1 MAGASTTRPVWRL
14 GLLARR
20 TPPANR
26 WSAGGLVPSAVLMP
40 EPALP
45 PHTRVSA
52 EGPVEVWYL
61 GARDLSLHPG
71 DTGHY
76 RDNLASGRPSVWAVI
91 RGIDPA
97 AAEVLAL
104 TVDPYEGEGLAGDVA
119 LTVEALPIPPALAAE
134 LAAYVEAHHVEIAF
148 KKRQRQPADPN
159 ALQSRAPRV
168 LSPEQK
174 WGPKR

>member
-1 MAGASTTRPVWRL
+1 MERRPTRPAWRL

-26 WSAGGLVPSAVLMP
+26 WSAGALTPSAVL
-40 EPALP
+40 LP
-45 PHTRVSA
+45 PPPLAPRTRVSA
-52 EGPVEVWYL
+52 EGAVEVWYL
-61 GARDLSLHPG
+61 DAADLALHPG

-76 RDNLASGRPSVWAVI
+76 RDNLASGRPSVWAAI
-91 RGIDPA
+91 RGGDPGTA
-97 AAEVLAL
+97 ALVRL
-104 TVDPYEGEGLAGDVA
+104 TADPYEGEGLAGDVA
-119 LTVEALPIPPALAAE
+119 LTVEALPMPPALAAD

-159 ALQSRAPRV
+159 ALQARAPRV